1 MDYFF
6 RVSSS
11 HTSQVFVILNTSFV
25 VVTLWFV
32 VRLWL
37 FSKEEGIELL
47 EEVGEV
53 EIIENLKLYGQQEKL
68 A

>member
-1 MDYFF
+1 MGCSSFF

-25 VVTLWFV
+25 VVTIWFV
-32 VRLWL
+32 VQLWL
-37 FSKEEGIELL
+37 FSKEVGIQPL

-53 EIIENLKLYGQQEKL
+53 EIVEN
-68 A
+68 